1 VDGGVIHPEC
11 ETGAACTDELAG
23 VKAAFSEARDWK
35 QLPVHDSDE
44 YSTEVLSRKR
54 IVGDAA

>member
-1 VDGGVIHPEC
+1 VKQVRPAR
-11 ETGAACTDELAG
+11 TTWQA